1 MTAKLVR
8 ILANTNNKTLP
19 TVNIKT
25 SGGVEA
31 KTHAQ
36 TASPVKG
43 VHPTY
48 QDSGGTVKGLKTI
61 IIPGYVAPA

>member
-8 ILANTNNKTLP
+8 ILANASSKTLP

-31 KTHAQ
+31 KTHTQ
-36 TASPVKG
+36 TAAPVKG
-43 VHPTY
+43 VHQTF

-61 IIPGYVAPA
+61 IIPGYTGPA